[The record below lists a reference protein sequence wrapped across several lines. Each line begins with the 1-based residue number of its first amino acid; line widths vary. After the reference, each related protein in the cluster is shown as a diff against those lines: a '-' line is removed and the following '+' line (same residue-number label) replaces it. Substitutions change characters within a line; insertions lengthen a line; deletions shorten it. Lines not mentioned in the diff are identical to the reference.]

1 MEKNADF
8 TNVRHFPGSVGNP
21 FDIFLHK
28 IVELEKIPGIVF
40 AAGLFL
46 LAVAVTG
53 AVIPVSLVMWGF
65 FLLDW
70 LLLAM
75 LPRAGRSYGPAKP
88 VAIMLAL
95 ARSLFLLLP
104 PLAGL
109 IIQAVGTLLVI
120 YGFWIEPQRLTVT
133 RQRLETAR
141 LPRGTKLRVLHLGD
155 LHIERITARERRL
168 NALIEELQPDLIL
181 FSGDFLN
188 LSYLRDPRAWQD
200 CRAVLSQWKA
210 PLGVYAVTGSPA
222 VDLEDVTPDLLKD
235 MPLRWLRDERVTIP
249 VGESAVDVVGLACT
263 HKPFVDAP
271 RLQALSGQN
280 WDAELSPTNTGLIP
294 NGGSITYTVLVTVPM
309 GVNAGSWDTAVIH
322 ATSEGAATFVVLRVE
337 GGNWE
342 REGPAR
348 IGPGLPIELPERRR
362 YAHAGRRFA
371 DKSGVPLCDQLARL
385 NCFRR
390 GARHLGR
397 GQASGE
403 AQGQEH

>member
-280 WDAELSPTNTGLIP
+280 SERFTILLYHTPDLAPEASALGLDMQLSGHTH
-294 NGGSITYTVLVTVPM
+294 GGQVRLPLY
-309 GVNAGSWDTAVIH
+309 
-322 ATSEGAATFVVLRVE
+322 GALFAASLYGKRFE
-337 GGNWE
+337 
-342 REGPAR
+342 
-348 IGPGLPIELPERRR
+348 
-362 YAHAGRRFA
+362 AGRYQVGNMALYTSRGIGMEGQGA
-371 DKSGVPLCDQLARL
+371 PRVRVLCPPEIILWEIEGV
-385 NCFRR
+385 
-390 GARHLGR
+390 
-397 GQASGE
+397 
-403 AQGQEH
+403 